1 MPAITPGYLY
11 TFFALIAVSS
21 ILLASFM
28 DYANAIR
35 FSSETWKLKDLMDH
49 VAAKTTQLL
58 TLALTANASAENYIQ
73 APAAIGNKQ
82 YWLALKNDSAKAWLE
97 GGFGNTPTEGVELR
111 VYLPCKAEASGFYIG
126 GYGAIRLTC
135 SAGVVANPPRIQIS
149 GSSLNGGL

>member
-58 TLALTANASAENYIQ
+58 TLALTADASAETYIQ
-73 APAAIGNKQ
+73 APAAIGSKQ

-97 GGFGNTPTEGVELR
+97 GGFGNAPTESMELR
-111 VYLPCKAEASGFYIG
+111 VYLPCKVEASGFYIS
-126 GYGAIRLTC
+126 GYGAICLTC
-135 SAGVVANPPRIQIS
+135 IVGVSANPPRIQIS

>member
-35 FSSETWKLKDLMDH
+35 FSSEVWKLKDLMDH
-49 VAAKTTQLL
+49 VAAEATKLL
-58 TLALTANASAENYIQ
+58 TVALTTNVSAETYIQ
-73 APAAIGNKQ
+73 APATLGRQQ
-82 YWLALKNDSAKAWLE
+82 YWLALRNDSARAWLE
-97 GGFGNTPTEGVELR
+97 GGFGATPTESGVLR
-111 VYLPCKAEASGFYIG
+111 VFLSCKAEVSGRYVS

-135 SAGVVANPPRIQIS
+135 FTGAACPRIVIS
-149 GSSLNGGL
+149 GLSQTGW